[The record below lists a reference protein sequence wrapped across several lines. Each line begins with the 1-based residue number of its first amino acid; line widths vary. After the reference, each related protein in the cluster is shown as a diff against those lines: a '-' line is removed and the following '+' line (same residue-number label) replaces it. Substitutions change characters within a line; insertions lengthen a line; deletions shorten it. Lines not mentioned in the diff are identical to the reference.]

1 MNQETLDRF
10 IKNDVTPAYIFD
22 TDVLKRRVQQIKNRL
37 GGNVDIC
44 YAMKANPFLIHEIN
58 KVTDKFEVCSPG
70 EFRICERNG
79 IDIDKVVLSG
89 VYKNPDDIRRTVET
103 YGEKITYTVESYTQ
117 FELLREC
124 SEKTRRKLPIL
135 IRLSYGGNQFGVD
148 QATVERIISREAEY
162 AYLDIKG
169 LQMFSGTQKKN
180 IQKVEQELQ
189 LLDAC
194 ILELEEKYGFHAKEM
209 EYGPGLYISY
219 YNNQE
224 DKSDEQLSE
233 LNRILK
239 GLHFQGKI
247 ILEMGRF
254 IAATCGIYVT
264 SVVDIKEIDGRKIC
278 IVNGGINHVN
288 YYGQTMALRTPH
300 VSQKP
305 ERSGGIEKW
314 NVYGALC
321 TTGDL
326 LLKEFPLTN
335 IQLGDVLVF
344 QDIGAYSVTESMY
357 LFLSRD
363 LPGIYLYSEDVGFE
377 LVRPGFP
384 TDVLNC
390 AQRRYSKQWSFQRKG
405 QRYGD
410 CKGGAC

>member
-10 IKNDVTPAYIFD
+10 LKNDITPAYIFD
-22 TDVLKRRVQQIKNRL
+22 TDVLNRRMQQIKNNL
-37 GGNVDIC
+37 GGNVAIC
-44 YAMKANPFLIHEIN
+44 YAMKANPFLIQEIN
-58 KVTDKFEVCSPG
+58 NVIDKFEVCSPG

-89 VYKNPDDIRRTVET
+89 VYKNPDDIRRTVGT

-117 FELLREC
+117 FELLKEC
-124 SEKTRRKLPIL
+124 AEKIRKKIPVL
-135 IRLSYGGNQFGVD
+135 IRLNYGENQFGVD
-148 QATVERIISREAEY
+148 QATLERIVSKRAEY
-162 AYLDIKG
+162 EYLDIKG

-180 IQKVEQELQ
+180 IQKIEQELQ
-189 LLDAC
+189 LLDVC
-194 ILELEEKYGFHAKEM
+194 MIELEEKYGFHAREM

-219 YNNQE
+219 FDNQA
-224 DKSDEQLSE
+224 DKSGEQLFE

-239 GLHFQGKI
+239 GLHFRGKI

-254 IAATCGIYVT
+254 IAATCGIYIT
-264 SVVDIKEIDGRKIC
+264 SIVDLKEIDGRKIC

-288 YYGQTMALRTPH
+288 YYGQTMALRTPY

-305 ERSGGIEKW
+305 ERSGGIERW

-326 LLKEFPLTN
+326 LLKQFPLAN
-335 IQLGDVLVF
+335 VQLGDVLVF
-344 QDIGAYSVTESMY
+344 QNIGAYSVTESMY

-363 LPGIYLYSEDVGFE
+363 LPGIYLYSDDVGFE
-377 LVRPGFP
+377 LIRPNFP
-384 TDVLNC
+384 TDVLNSV
-390 AQRRYSKQWSFQRKG
+390 Q
-405 QRYGD
+405 
-410 CKGGAC
+410 